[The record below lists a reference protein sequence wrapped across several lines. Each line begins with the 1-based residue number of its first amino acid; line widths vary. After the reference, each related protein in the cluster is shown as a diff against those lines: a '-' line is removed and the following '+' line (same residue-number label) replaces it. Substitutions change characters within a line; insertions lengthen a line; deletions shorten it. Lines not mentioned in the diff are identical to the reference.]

1 MGPPKVGT
9 MRTAKHHPQ
18 VGWLFL
24 EPRDYSRSMDRLLL
38 ERDRLDDINHSG
50 PAPGYLEWV
59 WGEELAAMA
68 QQPDGAS
75 AISTRLAYIV
85 TGDAQVDE
93 VSRLGLVGLSDFV
106 NRRTAAALAEPA
118 AVVPGRD
125 RQPAAAA
132 DTRRR
137 TRRRADTHTGRRPR
151 LHVTRRRPL
160 ARHLAHRLP
169 SPRRRRQVVDR

>member
-1 MGPPKVGT
+1 

-68 QQPDGAS
+68 QQPRYRAQFLARIAELEQQAANLDQQVAGG
-75 AISTRLAYIV
+75 RL
-85 TGDAQVDE
+85 D
-93 VSRLGLVGLSDFV
+93 L
-106 NRRTAAALAEPA
+106 
-118 AVVPGRD
+118 
-125 RQPAAAA
+125 QPAAGIH
-132 DTRRR
+132 RRELQQL
-137 TRRRADTHTGRRPR
+137 TALVEGP
-151 LHVTRRRPL
+151 
-160 ARHLAHRLP
+160 A
-169 SPRRRRQVVDR
+169 